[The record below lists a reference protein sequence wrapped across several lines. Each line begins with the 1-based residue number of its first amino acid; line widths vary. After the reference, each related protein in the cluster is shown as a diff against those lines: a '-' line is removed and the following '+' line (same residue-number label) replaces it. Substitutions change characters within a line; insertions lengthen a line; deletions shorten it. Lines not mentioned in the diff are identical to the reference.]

1 MRHTTNLPAPHN
13 LSAEDQSEWI
23 RLMKAW
29 EAEHPLDK
37 AAKNPKGF
45 GLMSGS
51 IMMMLTVF
59 VQGFDASSPRF
70 EPLLAIP
77 FGYLIYYLTNRRYVK
92 WDSERRAYSD
102 QLVQSLYQ
110 AAEEIEDD

>member
-1 MRHTTNLPAPHN
+1 MKQPAPLPAPHD
-13 LSAEDQSEWI
+13 LSADDQSEWI

-77 FGYLIYYLTNRRYVK
+77 FGYLIYYLTNRRYLK
-92 WDSERRAYSD
+92 WDYERQQYSE
-102 QLVQSLYQ
+102 QLVNSLYE
-110 AAEEIEDD
+110 ASAKKAES